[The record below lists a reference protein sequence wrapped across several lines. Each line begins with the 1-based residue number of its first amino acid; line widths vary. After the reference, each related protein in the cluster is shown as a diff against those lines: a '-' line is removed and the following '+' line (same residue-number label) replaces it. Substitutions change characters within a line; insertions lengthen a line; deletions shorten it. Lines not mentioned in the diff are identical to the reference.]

1 MITVQ
6 YMSCLL
12 DVYLW
17 VNTLIA
23 HDLSGF
29 TCTSSPTMSEKFQY
43 GMRLQSAEGP
53 QKVLWDAG
61 FGFLRRDIWDLSWK
75 RAGNKNSN
83 YKWKWDFVVLWGWE
97 ARFAGKRAR
106 YGSKFSHDPV
116 NWPAQKTACWQKW
129 AFCACSCVRFQ
140 VMNSNGSVQFQ
151 VLSNLFIIAWLC
163 Q

>member
-29 TCTSSPTMSEKFQY
+29 TCTSSLKWVRNFNTAWGYRVPRVPKRFC
-43 GMRLQSAEGP
+43 GMQDLA
-53 QKVLWDAG
+53 
-61 FGFLRRDIWDLSWK
+61 FLRWDIWDLSWK
-75 RAGNKNSN
+75 RAGNRNSN

-106 YGSKFSHDPV
+106 YGSKFSHDLV

-163 Q
+163 

>member
-61 FGFLRRDIWDLSWK
+61 FGFSLPRYLGFELKTGGKQEFQLQVEVGFRGFMGLGSTICREKSKIW
-75 RAGNKNSN
+75 
-83 YKWKWDFVVLWGWE
+83 F
-97 ARFAGKRAR
+97 
-106 YGSKFSHDPV
+106 
-116 NWPAQKTACWQKW
+116 
-129 AFCACSCVRFQ
+129 
-140 VMNSNGSVQFQ
+140 
-151 VLSNLFIIAWLC
+151 
-163 Q
+163 